1 MTDILYNTR
10 YLEPQKNILYRL
22 GMFAPDSWDRT
33 QEGDQRLLTTRTSTT
48 LLLVAR
54 LASSSLRA
62 LTSVPNHTHRKLLF
76 ILIVDKLIK
85 IYHLLF
91 TDKGLF
97 PAEDPVRA
105 SPNRDQNLSSR
116 KDF

>member
-10 YLEPQKNILYRL
+10 YLEPQKKNILYRL

-33 QEGDQRLLTTRTSTT
+33 QEGDQRLLTTRRSTT

-62 LTSVPNHTHRKLLF
+62 LTSVQNHTHRKLFL
-76 ILIVDKLIK
+76 
-85 IYHLLF
+85 
-91 TDKGLF
+91 
-97 PAEDPVRA
+97 
-105 SPNRDQNLSSR
+105 N
-116 KDF
+116 